1 MYEVRVKLA
10 SDIFRI
16 FCFFEED
23 KLIVLANCFQKKT
36 QRTPKQEIERALKI
50 KKEYEVEKK

>member
-23 KLIVLANCFQKKT
+23 KLIVLANGFQKKT